1 MDSKA
6 KAIAGLLAATCV
18 CSIIA
23 LILSIVNVKDVLLP
37 PCTKYGLVFDAGSTH
52 TSLYTYQWRANK
64 ENDTGIVSQVEAC
77 SVSGP
82 GISSYADDPAG
93 AGASLKPCL
102 DRAMKIIPAEQQRET
117 PTYLGATAGMRLL
130 REENSSKAEQV
141 LVEVS
146 KAIGEYPVDFR
157 GARILTG
164 SEEGSF
170 GWITVNYLLETLVKF
185 SFAEKWEHPQDIEVL
200 GALDLGGAST
210 QITFQPG
217 VPVEDRN
224 TSVFFRLYGTNYSL
238 YSHSY
243 LCYGQSQ
250 ALKMLLA
257 ALHQV
262 PQGTGAAQPSPSA
275 VAHLPLQRW
284 ACLWAKSWELAEPWV
299 LSREAKNCLIWVE
312 GGGGCQPGLPSPH
325 ILTCSGIFCNFPSPA
340 VCVVFL
346 LSPCSWPCSIS
357 AQREVSQHSPCTT
370 ARGQRQS
377 PGLLRE
383 LPGGVHPVLLGCSP
397 AFWDGL
403 WEGSQ
408 WRCSPINGSIPL
420 QASLS
425 TQIKHPCYPQGY
437 QENITVAELYDSPCV
452 HAPSSASPGPVLTV
466 TGTGDPAAC
475 ATAIRS
481 LFNFTCR
488 AQGPCGFNG
497 VYQPPVRGQF
507 FAFAG
512 FYYAFNFLNLT
523 RQQSLSE
530 VNTTVLSFCRR
541 NWIELVQSFPGDL
554 KYLHT
559 YCSVAFYILTL
570 LLDGYKFNEHTWS
583 NIHFSRQ
590 AANTDIG
597 WTLGFMLN
605 LTNMIPT
612 EALQHVKG
620 HQPDLWAGAISFLT
634 LAIVAGLVAVFLH
647 CFWKTK

>member
-1 MDSKA
+1 MGPKA
-6 KAIAGLLAATCV
+6 KVIASLLAATCV
-18 CSIIA
+18 CGVIA
-23 LILSIVNVKDVLLP
+23 LILSVVNVKDVFLP
-37 PCTKYGLVFDAGSTH
+37 PSTKYGLVFDAGSTH
-52 TSLYTYQWRANK
+52 TSLYIYRWRADK

-102 DRAMKIIPAEQQRET
+102 DRAMKTVPAEQQRHS

-130 REENSSKAEQV
+130 REENSTKAEQV
-141 LVEVS
+141 LASVS

-164 SEEGSF
+164 SEEGSL

-185 SFAEKWEHPQDIEVL
+185 SFAEQWEHPQNTEVL

-217 VPVEDRN
+217 VPVQDRD

-257 ALHQV
+257 ALHQ
-262 PQGTGAAQPSPSA
+262 ASS
-275 VAHLPLQRW
+275 
-284 ACLWAKSWELAEPWV
+284 
-299 LSREAKNCLIWVE
+299 
-312 GGGGCQPGLPSPH
+312 
-325 ILTCSGIFCNFPSPA
+325 
-340 VCVVFL
+340 
-346 LSPCSWPCSIS
+346 S
-357 AQREVSQHSPCTT
+357 AQIS
-370 ARGQRQS
+370 
-377 PGLLRE
+377 
-383 LPGGVHPVLLGCSP
+383 
-397 AFWDGL
+397 
-403 WEGSQ
+403 
-408 WRCSPINGSIPL
+408 
-420 QASLS
+420 
-425 TQIKHPCYPQGY
+425 HPCYPRGY
-437 QENITVAELYDSPCV
+437 QENLTVAELYDSPCV
-452 HAPSSASPGPVLTV
+452 RAPSSARPELVLTV

-475 ATAIRS
+475 GTAIRR
-481 LFNFTCR
+481 LFNFSCG
-488 AQGPCGFNG
+488 AQRPCGFNG

-512 FYYAFNFLNLT
+512 FYYTFNFLNLT
-523 RQQSLSE
+523 QQQSLSE
-530 VNTTVLSFCRR
+530 VNSTVLSFCRR
-541 NWIELVQSFPGDL
+541 NWTELVQNYPKDL

-559 YCSVAFYILTL
+559 YCAVATYILTM
-570 LLDGYKFNEHTWS
+570 LLDGYKFDEHTWT
-583 NIHFSRQ
+583 NIHFSKQ

-605 LTNMIPT
+605 FTNMIPA

-620 HQPDLWAGAISFLT
+620 HPPGLWAGAVALLV
-634 LAIVAGLVAVFLH
+634 LAIVAALVAVFLH